1 MSKEKNLVEDALIQM
16 RNLEEAVAE
25 NAKGILAST
34 MKQEIKELVKE
45 SIVSEQPDDEEIEDD
60 PELSDIPDDEGD
72 DDSEMMD
79 MPDDED
85 DEDSEMM
92 DMPDDE
98 DDDDDEDFEMMD
110 MPDDEEDVIDF
121 SGNDDISD
129 EDLLTVFKA
138 LGPEDGIIVK
148 KDDNIINLSDE
159 ETDQEYMI
167 RMESEDEK
175 YIGTDEMYGEYN
187 EYDEFGESFDVDD
200 EYSIGESDSSDDEEL
215 KSIIDDVFSKNYS
228 NEFNDKSDEL
238 VDDIF
243 NSNSSEEMG
252 EEFEEDVVYEIEVD
266 DVEEDLYNEELEET
280 IYEVDLDEVDE
291 SDDFEG
297 MQMESMKPKI
307 GKGAK
312 IGKPKFSY
320 KKTSGGFK
328 EDKKQGTRGVGIGK
342 GPKFEFKEGMKQ
354 EKKEGAHTMSKGKP
368 SAMFHSGM
376 SKEETKEAARTL
388 GNGKRWGRNSLNKP
402 KAAPTH
408 LRKESY
414 NRDIQQIQVLR
425 EKNEEYRKALN
436 VFRDKLNE
444 VAVFNSNL
452 AYATRLFTEHS
463 TSKQEKI
470 NILRRFDGVETLKES
485 KNLYRTIKSE
495 LSNTTTKPSI
505 TESIERNIEKSPSS
519 GSASTLIESK
529 TYENP
534 QFLRMKDI
542 MSKIIK

>member
-16 RNLEEAVAE
+16 KNLEEAVAE

-60 PELSDIPDDEGD
+60 PELSDVPDDEGD

-79 MPDDED
+79 IPDDED

-98 DDDDDEDFEMMD
+98 DDEEDFAMTN

-159 ETDQEYMI
+159 EADQEYMI
-167 RMESEDEK
+167 RMESEDDK
-175 YIGTDEMYGEYN
+175 YMETYEMYDEYN

-200 EYSIGESDSSDDEEL
+200 EYSIGEADYSDDEEL
-215 KSIIDDVFSKNYS
+215 QSMIDDVFSKDDS
-228 NEFNDKSDEL
+228 NEFNYKSDE
-238 VDDIF
+238 
-243 NSNSSEEMG
+243 E
-252 EEFEEDVVYEIEVD
+252 VVYELEVD
-266 DVEEDLYNEELEET
+266 DSDTELFDDTSDET
-280 IYEVDLDEVDE
+280 IYQVDLDEMEYEDFDDEDSDE
-291 SDDFEG
+291 SDLYEMDSEYL
-297 MQMESMKPKI
+297 QNEAMKPKI

-312 IGKPKFSY
+312 IGKPKFTY
-320 KKTSGGFK
+320 KKSSGGFK

-354 EKKEGAHTMSKGKP
+354 EKKEGANTMSKGKP
-368 SAMFHSGM
+368 SAMFHSG
-376 SKEETKEAARTL
+376 KKQETKEAARTY
-388 GNGKRWGRNSLNKP
+388 GMGSKSGRG
-402 KAAPTH
+402 
-408 LRKESY
+408 LRKGITP
-414 NRDIQQIQVLR
+414 NRNLTFENEQRNEEQIQILR

-444 VAVFNSNL
+444 VAIFNSNL

-470 NILRRFDGVETLKES
+470 NILRRFDGVESLKES